1 MDAAACVGVGVDVF
15 FPERGDSYIE
25 AKAVCAACPVREPC
39 RDAVDRAEQFL
50 RGVDVQGLY
59 AGETPGERRR
69 RRAAAA
75 ANEPVTPFRL
85 RSVRR
90 GGAVERS

>member
-1 MDAAACVGVGVDVF
+1 MDDAACAGVGVDVF
-15 FPERGDSYIE
+15 FPERGDSYVE

-39 RDAVDRAEQFL
+39 RAAVDRAEQFL

-75 ANEPVTPFRL
+75 ANQRVTPSRL
-85 RSVRR
+85 RSVSR
-90 GGAVERS
+90 GVAVGRS